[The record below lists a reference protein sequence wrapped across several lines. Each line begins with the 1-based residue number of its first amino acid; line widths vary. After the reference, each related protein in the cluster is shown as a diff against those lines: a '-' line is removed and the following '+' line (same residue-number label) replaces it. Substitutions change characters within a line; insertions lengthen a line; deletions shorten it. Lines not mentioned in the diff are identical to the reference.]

1 MNFRQLKF
9 GILLLLLFVPLVG
22 YGQMQVI
29 SKSDGQLTLRLHLNW
44 QEQTL
49 EKSGTTY
56 SYWVAD
62 GINGTTLSQGYE
74 LPVVGFKI
82 PLPPGAQPSIEITD
96 QKTVTKLTEPLYRVL
111 DSSDMESADT
121 QRTLVHYNG
130 QVSVRGFQ
138 LGDFEIHP
146 LRYQNRSVVLTT
158 DATLT
163 ISWPKSSATKTS
175 PNTLSE
181 FDQQLLQAM
190 TINPG
195 DLVGTRAP
203 SGVAK
208 APPAIERNGT
218 WYRIPVNQTG
228 IYTLNYSWLQS
239 HDVPLDNIDVQK
251 IRMFAAPNYG
261 LELDTPAGASLE
273 EIGPALHE
281 IPITVQSNDDLFNS
295 GDAIEFFGQA
305 QSRYTLDQNNN
316 VTFHQ
321 NEYDSKNF
329 YWLNIPAASSNAQ
342 GLRVQQAS
350 VSPSEPVRTTS
361 PGFFHFEEDLNNY
374 MNSGKQWFG
383 KILFGTHDTQT
394 FPLDLEGILPDSGT
408 TLKIRVARG
417 NDRNQEIF
425 SVSVNQSNPFTTLR
439 IPAGESVNSTTST
452 SVVFTESN
460 TPFKTGANSL
470 TLTAEGSSSSA
481 QGLLDYVDIRYL
493 RQLTV
498 PSGKGYLQFFSA
510 PLAGIQTFEITGLQS
525 DAQVFDV
532 SDPSAITELST
543 TANGNALRFSTDFGT
558 PAIRKAFY
566 IAEPEVRL
574 QPAAIQ
580 PVESFSQP
588 VLRTVDNQTVD
599 YIIVTPSIFA
609 EEAQRLADHRSTHYK
624 HMQSGL
630 RVKVALLNDIYNEF
644 SGGLQDPH
652 AIRNFLIWAY
662 RNWRNPD
669 SNEHLQYVL
678 LFGDGDYDFRN
689 ISGNSQILIPT
700 YQNDTTNL
708 YSTKE
713 IDDFFTW
720 VDGQDDANDLALG
733 RLTASSPDEARAM
746 VDKIIAYDTSTP
758 FGQWRNSIT
767 MVGDDPFRPHSNEPY
782 HITKLENEVIPSVP
796 SVFNIRKIY
805 LPDFPIVEDL
815 SSFGVTRPGVT
826 EALLDQLKQGT
837 LVVNFS
843 GHGSPKL
850 WTQERVLSMDRDLS
864 RIDTGIRLPLWIAAT
879 CEWGRFDMIGDRCM
893 AEGLMALSN
902 NGAIGTISATRLSFL
917 GPNLTFMANFFRD
930 LFSNQENRSYS
941 YPLGVAV
948 MAAKNSM
955 TGDNKRRYALLG
967 DPALQ
972 LASPDYSANFTQ
984 LNPDTLSALTQ
995 ASFAGSVRVS
1005 TSQNSAAFTG
1015 SGLISV
1021 YDTDK
1026 SVHHEWP
1033 RTQLN
1038 YKLPG
1043 SRIFYGPVSI
1053 TNGEFSGNFVVPKDI
1068 TYGGDDGKISV
1079 LYLSDDSITIGAGI
1093 RTRVPYRGTGSGLN
1107 DTEGPTIQFGVK
1119 GYNFR
1124 SGDAV
1129 PRNAS
1134 LDILIS
1140 DENGL
1145 NLTGSIGHQIKL
1157 LADGPT
1163 TQEYDVTEF
1172 FSYDVD
1178 SYQQGHLEYPLTGLE
1193 SGKYTLTLRAWDTSN
1208 NLSIRSSEIQLIE
1221 DAGFQVAEVVNFPNP
1236 MQSATDFTFTLS
1248 APAKV
1253 KIRIYTLAGQPIE
1266 TLQATYSMPGFQTLH
1281 WNGLDQF
1288 GARVA
1293 NGVYLYKVTA
1303 SALDSEASDIFIGK
1317 LAVTL

>member
-1 MNFRQLKF
+1 MNYHQLKY
-9 GILLLLLFVPLVG
+9 GILLLLLFAPLMS
-22 YGQMQVI
+22 YGQMQIV
-29 SKSDGQLTLRLHLNW
+29 SKSDGQLTLHLHLNW

-49 EKSGTTY
+49 DKNGNTY
-56 SYWVAD
+56 GYWVAD
-62 GINGTTLSQGYE
+62 GINGTTFSQGYE

-82 PLPPGAQPSIEITD
+82 PMPPGVQPLIQITD
-96 QKTVTKLTEPLYRVL
+96 QQTITKSTAPLYHV
-111 DSSDMESADT
+111 SAAEGTESKGT
-121 QRTLVHYNG
+121 FVHYNG
-130 QVSVRGFQ
+130 QVSVRGFK
-138 LGDFEIHP
+138 LGDFEIRP
-146 LRYQNRSVVLTT
+146 LRYQNGLVELTT

-163 ISWPKSSATKTS
+163 ISWPVSSAPKVS
-175 PNTLSE
+175 PNTVSD
-181 FDQQLLQAM
+181 FDQQLMQSM
-190 TINPG
+190 TIDPG
-195 DLVGTRAP
+195 DLIDSRSLTGVSKLQAP
-203 SGVAK
+203 AT
-208 APPAIERNGT
+208 IDRNGT

-228 IYTLNYSWLQS
+228 IYTIQYSWLQA
-239 HDVPLDNIDVQK
+239 HDVSLDNIDIEK
-251 IRMFAAPNYG
+251 IRVFAAPNYG
-261 LELDTPAGASLE
+261 LELDTPAGASLD

-281 IPITVQSNDDLFNS
+281 IPITVRSSDNLFNS
-295 GDAIEFFGQA
+295 GDAIDFFGQA
-305 QSRYTLDQNNN
+305 QSRYTINENGN
-316 VTFHQ
+316 ITYHQ

-329 YWLNIPAASSNAQ
+329 YWLNIPTASSNAQ
-342 GLRVQQAS
+342 GLRVQQLS
-350 VSPSEPVRTTS
+350 FNSTEPVRTTS
-361 PGFFHFEEDLNNY
+361 PGYFHFEEDLNNY
-374 MNSGKQWFG
+374 MNSGRMWFG

-394 FPLDLEGILPDSGT
+394 FPLDLEGILPDSAT
-408 TLKIRVARG
+408 TFKIQVARG
-417 NDRNQEIF
+417 SDRNQEIF
-425 SVSVNQSNPFTTLR
+425 SVSINQSDPITTIR
-439 IPAGESVNSTTST
+439 IPAGESVNSTASRN
-452 SVVFTESN
+452 VVFTNSN
-460 TPFKTGANSL
+460 TPFKTGANAL

-481 QGLLDYVDIRYL
+481 QGLLDYVDIQYFRE
-493 RQLTV
+493 LTV
-498 PSGKGYLQFFSA
+498 PAGKGYLQFFTQ
-510 PLAGIQTFEITGLQS
+510 PLSGVQTYEVSGLQS
-525 DAQVFDV
+525 DVQVFDV
-532 SDPSAITELST
+532 TNPSAITELST
-543 TANGNALRFSTDFGT
+543 TANGNTIYFSADFGSQ
-558 PAIRKAFY
+558 AQRKEFY
-566 IAEPEVRL
+566 IAEPGVRL
-574 QPAAIQ
+574 QPATIEPA
-580 PVESFSQP
+580 ESFSQP
-588 VLRTVDNQTVD
+588 VLRTVENQTVD

-609 EEAQRLADHRSTHYK
+609 DEAQQLAEHRSTHYQ
-624 HMQSGL
+624 HMKSGL
-630 RVKVALLNDIYNEF
+630 RVKVALLDDIYNEF
-644 SGGLQDPH
+644 SGGLQDPR

-662 RNWRNPD
+662 QNWRNPD
-669 SNEHLQYVL
+669 SNERLKYVL

-689 ISGNSQILIPT
+689 ISGNSQIFIPT

-720 VDGQDDANDLALG
+720 VDGQDDAIDLALG
-733 RLTASSPDEARAM
+733 RLTASSTDEAQAM

-782 HITKLENEVIPSVP
+782 HITKLENEVIPSIP

-864 RIDTGIRLPLWIAAT
+864 RIDTGIKLPLWIAAT

-893 AEGLMALSN
+893 AEGLMAQPN

-917 GPNLTFMANFFRD
+917 GPNLTFMANFFRN

-941 YPLGVAV
+941 YPIGVAV

-955 TGDNKRRYALLG
+955 SGDNKRRYALLG

-972 LASPDYSANFTQ
+972 LASPDYGANFTQ

-995 ASFAGSVRVS
+995 ASFAGSVQVS
-1005 TSQNSAAFTG
+1005 SSQSSTAFTG
-1015 SGLISV
+1015 TGLISV

-1033 RTQLN
+1033 STQLN

-1053 TNGEFSGNFVVPKDI
+1053 TNGEFAGNFVVPKDI

-1079 LYLSDDSITIGAGI
+1079 LYLSNDSTTIGAGI

-1107 DTEGPTIQFGVK
+1107 DTKGPTIQFGVK

-1129 PRNAS
+1129 PTNAS

-1178 SYQQGHLEYPLTGLE
+1178 SYQQGQLEYPLAGLE
-1193 SGKYTLTLRAWDTSN
+1193 PGKYTLTLRAWDTSN
-1208 NLSIRSSEIQLIE
+1208 NLSVRSSEIRLIE
-1221 DAGFQVAEVVNFPNP
+1221 GTEFQVAEVVNFPNP

-1253 KIRIYTLAGQPIE
+1253 KIQIYTLAGQPIE
-1266 TLQATYSMPGFQTLH
+1266 TLQATYSIPGFQSLH
-1281 WNGLDQF
+1281 WNGLDHF
-1288 GARVA
+1288 GARIA
-1293 NGVYLYKVTA
+1293 NGVYLYRVTA
-1303 SALDSEASDIFIGK
+1303 SALDSKASDTFIGK